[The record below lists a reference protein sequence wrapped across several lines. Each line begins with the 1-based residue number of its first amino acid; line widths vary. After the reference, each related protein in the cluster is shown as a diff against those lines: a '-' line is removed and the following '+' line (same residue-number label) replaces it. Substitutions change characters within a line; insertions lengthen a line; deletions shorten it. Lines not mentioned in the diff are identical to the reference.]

1 MVTAVKICGVTRDE
15 DAQTAVRLGAR
26 ALGFIFYA
34 PSPRNIDVRRA
45 AQIVRDLPPFVSA
58 VGLFVNADEK
68 HIENV
73 LAQVPLDLLQFHGD
87 EAPAFCARFRKPYIK
102 AIRVRPQTDL
112 LQYAGLHSAARA
124 LLLDAF
130 VDGKHGGTGTVFD
143 WSLIPHDLPLPVIL
157 SGGLNAGNV
166 ADAIR
171 RVAPW
176 AVDVSSGVEA
186 TAGIKDPQKIAAF
199 MREVCSAVV

>member
-1 MVTAVKICGVTRDE
+1 
-15 DAQTAVRLGAR
+15 
-26 ALGFIFYA
+26 
-34 PSPRNIDVRRA
+34 
-45 AQIVRDLPPFVSA
+45 VRDLPPFVSA
-58 VGLFVNADEK
+58 VGLFVNADEN

-73 LAQVPLDLLQFHGD
+73 LTQVPLDLLQFHGD
-87 EAPAFCARFRKPYIK
+87 EEPAFCARFRKPYIK
-102 AIRVRPQTDL
+102 AVRVRPQTDL

-130 VDGKHGGTGTVFD
+130 VDGTHGGTGTVFD

-171 RVAPW
+171 RVGPW

-199 MREVCSAVV
+199 MREVCSADV